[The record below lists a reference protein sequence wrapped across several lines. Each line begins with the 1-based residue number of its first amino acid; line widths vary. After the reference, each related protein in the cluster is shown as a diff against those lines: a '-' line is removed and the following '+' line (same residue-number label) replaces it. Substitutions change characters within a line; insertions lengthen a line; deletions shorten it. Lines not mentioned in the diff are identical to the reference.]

1 MLMIKRYL
9 RGALLGLIIVLMAS
23 VNLFCVV
30 IDNDGDGDPTTGA
43 TIEFH
48 AVQGKSVQVAT
59 NQVHLR
65 STFASKILQTRFF
78 PARLFA
84 PSENPDATSGFFNL
98 IDLLASRLRC

>member
-1 MLMIKRYL
+1 MIKRYL

-43 TIEFH
+43 SIEFH
-48 AVQGKSVQVAT
+48 VVPGKRMHVVT
-59 NQVHLR
+59 NLLDVH
-65 STFASKILQTRFF
+65 STLADKVFRTRFF

-84 PSENPDATSGFFNL
+84 PSENPDTTSGFFNL